1 MAHPPSDND
10 GKPLNSV
17 GRVLDSRWMMAFSV
31 LAVLVAIAWA
41 LLERGPNARPAET
54 PETDVVMATV
64 ELLGVPPGAEV
75 SLDGRRIENTAFGV
89 KPGTRHALEVTDIAE
104 HSSPTELIVGSL
116 HQVGDLEREQPDP
129 EADER
134 EETVEE
140 NGPRLGKQSEA
151 DSQESEEEVGAGG
164 DLKGSRF
171 ILHGRLSC
179 VANLGVDQGS
189 S

>member
-1 MAHPPSDND
+1 MAHPPRDND

-41 LLERGPNARPAET
+41 LLERGPNARPPET

-89 KPGTRHALEVTDIAE
+89 KPGTRHALEVTEASGRSWRQVFLAE
-104 HSSPTELIVGSL
+104 GSL
-116 HQVGDLEREQPDP
+116 SLVVELRTHFVEVEVSPSDRETEQD
-129 EADER
+129 
-134 EETVEE
+134 
-140 NGPRLGKQSEA
+140 
-151 DSQESEEEVGAGG
+151 
-164 DLKGSRF
+164 
-171 ILHGRLSC
+171 
-179 VANLGVDQGS
+179 
-189 S
+189 

>member
-10 GKPLNSV
+10 GKPLKSV

-89 KPGTRHALEVTDIAE
+89 KPGTRHALEVTEASGRSWRQVFLAE
-104 HSSPTELIVGSL
+104 GSL
-116 HQVGDLEREQPDP
+116 SLVVELRTHFVEVEVSPSDRKTERD
-129 EADER
+129 
-134 EETVEE
+134 
-140 NGPRLGKQSEA
+140 
-151 DSQESEEEVGAGG
+151 
-164 DLKGSRF
+164 
-171 ILHGRLSC
+171 
-179 VANLGVDQGS
+179 
-189 S
+189 